1 MDNFERRGWICDGSG
16 RTGGRE
22 SEYGRAPEVASD
34 FVLYWAS
41 MAGVRALYAPGSGV
55 RLRDGQAV
63 NHFPN
68 SAELVRKDMLVKN
81 LKRYRRQLSQA
92 GTPCPEIVPLTF
104 YLPQDYGMLAE
115 AFKRRPSKPWI
126 AKPVGRAQGRG
137 IFLVTR
143 LSQLRQFRGG
153 STAASRLAA
162 SAGAA
167 AASTAG
173 GASSPSARSDA
184 SSGAGGGAAS
194 AAAFASDMYV
204 LSRYIDRPLLI
215 GGRKFDLRLYCLVTS
230 FSPLRA
236 YIHRQGFARFC
247 AVPYSS
253 SRADL
258 ADAAMHLTNVSVQKH
273 TDEYSAV
280 HGGKWG
286 LDRLALYVEATRGRA
301 ATAALFRDIRE
312 IVRHSLLAVQP
323 RMAPET
329 RAFEL
334 YGYDVIIDGALRPWL
349 VEVNASPSL
358 SATTPDDLAMK
369 SAVISDTMDVVVRD
383 LRLLPTKG
391 RQASRGGAAGGKW
404 AAHVCHPSDVTA
416 PPGSPLGGFES
427 LIDESRG
434 FGCGFW
440 SPPSSSESVTAP
452 ADA

>member
-1 MDNFERRGWICDGSG
+1 MPELTAHPPHSFELPTAPRAHGAVANELAAVLAFVPSHWPPTAAAGRAVRLVSGGKWRLSHRCCPRPARTSQPSIVGPAGSDKAGGFHSCARGAAGSLAMAAARSPYASAPRVGAAPLVVSLTGPVPGRSGSSYMSPSSTRAPRRVGVRCDLRHCRAVMDNFERRGWICDGSG

-167 AASTAG
+167 ATSTAA

-258 ADAAMHLTNVSVQKH
+258 ADAAMHLTNVSVQ
-273 TDEYSAV
+273 V
-280 HGGKWG
+280 RNGGRVG
-286 LDRLALYVEATRGRA
+286 
-301 ATAALFRDIRE
+301 
-312 IVRHSLLAVQP
+312 
-323 RMAPET
+323 
-329 RAFEL
+329 
-334 YGYDVIIDGALRPWL
+334 
-349 VEVNASPSL
+349 
-358 SATTPDDLAMK
+358 
-369 SAVISDTMDVVVRD
+369 
-383 LRLLPTKG
+383 
-391 RQASRGGAAGGKW
+391 
-404 AAHVCHPSDVTA
+404 A
-416 PPGSPLGGFES
+416 PPEAG
-427 LIDESRG
+427 
-434 FGCGFW
+434 
-440 SPPSSSESVTAP
+440 
-452 ADA
+452 

>member
-1 MDNFERRGWICDGSG
+1 
-16 RTGGRE
+16 
-22 SEYGRAPEVASD
+22 
-34 FVLYWAS
+34 
-41 MAGVRALYAPGSGV
+41 
-55 RLRDGQAV
+55 
-63 NHFPN
+63 
-68 SAELVRKDMLVKN
+68 
-81 LKRYRRQLSQA
+81 
-92 GTPCPEIVPLTF
+92 
-104 YLPQDYGMLAE
+104 
-115 AFKRRPSKPWI
+115 
-126 AKPVGRAQGRG
+126 
-137 IFLVTR
+137 
-143 LSQLRQFRGG
+143 
-153 STAASRLAA
+153 
-162 SAGAA
+162 
-167 AASTAG
+167 
-173 GASSPSARSDA
+173 
-184 SSGAGGGAAS
+184 
-194 AAAFASDMYV
+194 MYV

-286 LDRLALYVEATRGRA
+286 LDRLALYVEATRGR
-301 ATAALFRDIRE
+301 
-312 IVRHSLLAVQP
+312 
-323 RMAPET
+323 
-329 RAFEL
+329 
-334 YGYDVIIDGALRPWL
+334 GGALRA
-349 VEVNASPSL
+349 VNASPSL

-391 RQASRGGAAGGKW
+391 RQASRGGAAGGRW

-440 SPPSSSESVTAP
+440 SPRRP
-452 ADA
+452 ASR